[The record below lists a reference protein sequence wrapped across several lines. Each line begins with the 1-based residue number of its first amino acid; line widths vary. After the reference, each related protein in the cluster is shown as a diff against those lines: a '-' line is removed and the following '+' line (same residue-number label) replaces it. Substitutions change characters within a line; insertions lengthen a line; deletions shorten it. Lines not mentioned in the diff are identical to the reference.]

1 MNIIESIIERAK
13 ADKQR
18 IVLPEGTE
26 KRTLQAADQLLRDG
40 VAEIILLGNSGEI
53 NALAKQLELEN
64 ISKARIVDP
73 KSHDKKETYTNL
85 LVELRKKKGMT
96 PEEAAVLVEDPLYLA
111 CLMIKYRSSRLTSF
125 TFKDTASPTRI
136 PVPYS
141 VRKIAGITLNCR
153 VHEISH
159 FQPVTGVK
167 MSSIS
172 LCREDIRVNV
182 LL

>member
-73 KSHDKKETYTNL
+73 KSHDKK
-85 LVELRKKKGMT
+85 R
-96 PEEAAVLVEDPLYLA
+96 
-111 CLMIKYRSSRLTSF
+111 
-125 TFKDTASPTRI
+125 RI
-136 PVPYS
+136 PTS
-141 VRKIAGITLNCR
+141 WLSSEKERDDTRRGSR
-153 VHEISH
+153 
-159 FQPVTGVK
+159 TG
-167 MSSIS
+167 
-172 LCREDIRVNV
+172 
-182 LL
+182 